1 MKSQVIFNHPIPHE
15 FMVLIRLTWEKEK
28 IDWTLEP
35 HAFEPRTLGVVFQ
48 RRTLHKKEVFHHEF
62 SAELVAFTK
71 EILNGKL
78 HFLCS
83 AWLLQNKNER
93 KQINQRA
100 MN

>member
-1 MKSQVIFNHPIPHE
+1 
-15 FMVLIRLTWEKEK
+15 MVLIRLTWEKEK
-28 IDWTLEP
+28 IDWTLETR
-35 HAFEPRTLGVVFQ
+35 AFEPRTLGVVFR
-48 RRTLHKKEVFHHEF
+48 RRTLHKF

-71 EILNGKL
+71 EILNGKI

-93 KQINQRA
+93 KQNNQRA